1 MDTYFYGNEGTAL
14 INIDKVLNNSMRFKE
29 REFEYEMKEMST
41 LFEQLAANLK
51 YLFQHHTNVS
61 VELGKHGVLVS
72 NDYQAYLISSSNM
85 RLDYIDTD
93 SEFLNVMLV
102 PVINT
107 VQEGLTLDSGKA
119 NQLVNNFNSK
129 RLTMDE
135 QIKDYSDLLF
145 DPSNRHPID
154 GLATELQTELQ
165 TELKTELNIG
175 VPIELVPEVT
185 VVTPIIQTEVITP
198 STNENINKDCYFDED
213 SLVKGGYNN
222 IPIFSFKQ
230 YKMYYHE
237 LMFTKDTPDFLLES
251 FKNLDDLFTYDSY
264 LDYIK
269 FIFDNALGV
278 ESIIQRH
285 SDVSYVIAGDISV
298 SINAEKQAISDSSQ
312 INYIKSG
319 SISNNSRKVFSLL
332 HKYISEE
339 SDLSYI
345 NWHKFSN
352 NKSMGKYFAYD
363 TVKHRIPKYDL
374 LELQDTLV
382 TFFKKDLADFLH
394 DKFPNYRR
402 TVLKT
407 SLGIPVLLFSLRRQ
421 DQDHYL
427 VAVTLDDY
435 PYVSD
440 SVDCYIT
447 VKDFDTSNFI
457 EDFKRKLSE

>member
-14 INIDKVLNNSMRFKE
+14 INIDKVLNNSMRFNE
-29 REFEYEMKEMST
+29 REFDSEMKEMST
-41 LFEQLAANLK
+41 LFEHLATNLK

-61 VELGKHGVLVS
+61 VELGKHGVLVC
-72 NDYQAYLISSSNM
+72 NDYQSYLISSSNM
-85 RLDYIDTD
+85 RLDYIDND
-93 SEFLNVMLV
+93 SEFLNVILV

-119 NQLVNNFNSK
+119 NQIVNNFNSK
-129 RLTMDE
+129 RLTLVDTIRE
-135 QIKDYSDLLF
+135 YPNLLF
-145 DPSNRHPID
+145 DPSNRHPMD

-165 TELKTELNIG
+165 TELNTG
-175 VPIELVPEVT
+175 VPIEFVPEVP
-185 VVTPIIQTEVITP
+185 VVTPVIRTEVITP
-198 STNENINKDCYFDED
+198 SPNETINKDCYFDED

-222 IPIFSFKQ
+222 IPLFSFKQ

-237 LMFTKDTPDFLLES
+237 LMFTKVTPIFLLES

-269 FIFDNALGV
+269 FMFDNALGV
-278 ESIIQRH
+278 ESTIQRH
-285 SDVSYVIAGDISV
+285 SDVSYVIAGDFSV
-298 SINAEKQAISDSSQ
+298 SVNAEKQPISDSSQ
-312 INYIKSG
+312 INYIQSG
-319 SISNNSRKVFSLL
+319 SISNNARKVFSLL

-363 TVKHRIPKYDL
+363 AVKHRIPKYDL
-374 LELQDTLV
+374 LVLQDTLV
-382 TFFKKDLADFLH
+382 TFFKKDLAEFLH

-435 PYVSD
+435 PYISD